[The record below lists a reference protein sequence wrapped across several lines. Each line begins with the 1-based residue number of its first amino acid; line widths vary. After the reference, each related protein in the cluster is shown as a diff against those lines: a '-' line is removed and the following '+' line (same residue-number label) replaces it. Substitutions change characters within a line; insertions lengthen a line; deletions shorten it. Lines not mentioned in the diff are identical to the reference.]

1 MRNCRAAA
9 PDGGRALVVETVVG
23 EIGEPDFA
31 VLSDMGMM
39 CVTGGIERD
48 LAEYDAL
55 FAASGWRRGKTY
67 PVGAGYSS
75 MELDAV

>member
-1 MRNCRAAA
+1 MSLTASPTAPGTAEEVAERA
-9 PDGGRALVVETVVG
+9 GS
-23 EIGEPDFA
+23 A

-39 CVTGGIERD
+39 CVSGGVERG
-48 LAEYDAL
+48 LAEYDAR

-67 PVGAGYSS
+67 PVGAGYFG